1 MFESGNFFR
10 IFIVANRTDAL
21 FKTGYFALGVTD
33 DAPIA
38 VNVFESGDFFVTFFI
53 IAVLACFVS
62 VPADDF
68 ASRLFRFNLNEI
80 VR

>member
-10 IFIVANRTDAL
+10 IFIVANRTNAL

-62 VPADDF
+62 IPTDDF